1 MSDSDP
7 EILGRPALHPVA
19 TILRGRGFVP
29 LPRLWVRSEDIPK
42 VHKIAN
48 KYREKVNAVRTQ
60 VERDIL
66 GNGRGFPPKPDPK
79 DDKDTAWGA
88 AERLTEHPWKGWNFG
103 DVRTQ
108 EEIPAEPGDPR
119 N

>member
-42 VHKIAN
+42 VHKIADQ
-48 KYREKVNAVRTQ
+48 YREEVNAVRTQ
-60 VERDIL
+60 VGQEIAEAHEAATR
-66 GNGRGFPPKPDPK
+66 KPDPK
-79 DDKDTAWGA
+79 EDRDAAWQA
-88 AERLTEHPWKGWNFG
+88 MDRL
-103 DVRTQ
+103 R
-108 EEIPAEPGDPR
+108 ASA
-119 N
+119 